1 MHPFSH
7 FQTPPSGRKLKELS
21 DWSWVVLELVGF
33 ARGHSCLAL
42 ERNTGTKGSK
52 GDISWSER
60 TSDNLV
66 LHMHMHMYLYMC
78 TYICIY
84 IYIRICMHIYIYI
97 LVYVCMYIDMQH
109 EYIYIYMVY
118 DMRYM
123 IYDICAYICCPS
135 IFLLMCISTYRV
147 NMCAYVCVM
156 WRCPHIC
163 IYDICVIVC
172 FHHLY
177 KKCACIWLISTC
189 VCIHS
194 FYIQRVFGTFYWIN
208 VLYVFGCIP
217 EKMQPRNMGLNPIIG
232 IDWFDM

>member
-1 MHPFSH
+1 MVGYMHPFSH

-84 IYIRICMHIYIYI
+84 IRICMHIYIFSI
-97 LVYVCMYIDMQH
+97 CMHVYRYATWI
-109 EYIYIYMVY
+109 YIYIYGVWHE
-118 DMRYM
+118 
-123 IYDICAYICCPS
+123 IYDIWY
-135 IFLLMCISTYRV
+135 MCVHMLPIYLS
-147 NMCAYVCVM
+147 AYVY
-156 WRCPHIC
+156 
-163 IYDICVIVC
+163 IYI
-172 FHHLY
+172 
-177 KKCACIWLISTC
+177 
-189 VCIHS
+189 
-194 FYIQRVFGTFYWIN
+194 
-208 VLYVFGCIP
+208 
-217 EKMQPRNMGLNPIIG
+217 
-232 IDWFDM
+232 